1 MYWISKK
8 SLWLAKK
15 MNLKLL
21 FFASLREKCE
31 FSQKEITLLKQ
42 VRTAEEFLL
51 EMSKQVG
58 GDWVDLF
65 ENKNM
70 YKLAINQELSSWSD
84 LIHEGDE
91 LAIFPPIT
99 GG

>member
-1 MYWISKK
+1 
-8 SLWLAKK
+8 

-21 FFASLREKCE
+21 FFASLRERFG
-31 FSQKEITLLKQ
+31 FSQKEITLTKQ
-42 VRTAEEFLL
+42 VRSAEEFLL
-51 EMSKQVG
+51 DMSKQSG
-58 GDWVDLF
+58 GEWVNLF

-70 YKLAINQELSSWSD
+70 YKLAINQELCSWED
-84 LIHEGDE
+84 PIHEGDE

>member
-1 MYWISKK
+1 
-8 SLWLAKK
+8 

-21 FFASLREKCE
+21 FFASLREQFE
-31 FSQKEITLLKQ
+31 FSQKEITFTEE

-51 EMSKQVG
+51 VMSIQSG
-58 GDWVDLF
+58 GEWVNLF

-70 YKLAINQELSSWSD
+70 YKLAINQELSSWKD
-84 LIHEGDE
+84 RIHEGDE

>member
-1 MYWISKK
+1 
-8 SLWLAKK
+8 

-21 FFASLREKCE
+21 FFASLREKFE
-31 FSQKEITLLKQ
+31 FSQKEISLTKQ

-51 EMSKQVG
+51 DMSKQIG

-70 YKLAINQELSSWSD
+70 YKLAINQELSSWND
-84 LIHEGDE
+84 PIHEGDE

>member
-1 MYWISKK
+1 
-8 SLWLAKK
+8 

-21 FFASLREKCE
+21 FFASLREKFE
-31 FSQKEITLLKQ
+31 FSQKEITLPKE
-42 VRTAEEFLL
+42 VSTVEEFLIY
-51 EMSKQVG
+51 MSKQNG
-58 GDWVDLF
+58 GEWVNLF

>member
-1 MYWISKK
+1 
-8 SLWLAKK
+8 

-21 FFASLREKCE
+21 FFASLREQFE
-31 FSQKEITLLKQ
+31 FSHKEITLTKE
-42 VRTAEEFLL
+42 VGTAEEFLL
-51 EMSKQVG
+51 DMSKQSG
-58 GDWVDLF
+58 GEWVSLF

-70 YKLAINQELSSWSD
+70 YKLAINQKLSSWND
-84 LIHEGDE
+84 PIHEGDE

>member
-1 MYWISKK
+1 
-8 SLWLAKK
+8 
-15 MNLKLL
+15 MNLKIL
-21 FFASLREKCE
+21 FFASLREQFE
-31 FSQKEITLLKQ
+31 FSQKEITLTKE

-51 EMSKQVG
+51 NMSIKSG
-58 GDWVDLF
+58 GEWVNLF

-70 YKLAINQELSSWSD
+70 YKLAINQELCSWKD
-84 LIHEGDE
+84 PIHEGDE

>member
-1 MYWISKK
+1 
-8 SLWLAKK
+8 

-21 FFASLREKCE
+21 FFASLREQFE
-31 FSQKEITLLKQ
+31 FSQKEIILSKKI
-42 VRTAEEFLL
+42 RTAEEFLL
-51 EMSKQVG
+51 AMSKQSG
-58 GDWVDLF
+58 GEWVNLC

-70 YKLAINQELSSWSD
+70 FKLAINQELSSWED
-84 LIHEGDE
+84 PIHEGDE

>member
-1 MYWISKK
+1 MNFYFLHPLESGL
-8 SLWLAKK
+8 SLAK
-15 MNLKLL
+15 
-21 FFASLREKCE
+21 
-31 FSQKEITLLKQ
+31 KEITLLKE

-51 EMSKQVG
+51 DMSRQSG
-58 GDWVDLF
+58 GEWVNLF

-70 YKLAINQELSSWSD
+70 YKLAINQELSSWKD
-84 LIHEGDE
+84 PIHEGDE

>member
-1 MYWISKK
+1 
-8 SLWLAKK
+8 

-21 FFASLREKCE
+21 FFASLRERFG
-31 FSQKEITLLKQ
+31 FSQKEITLSKQ
-42 VRTAEEFLL
+42 VRSAEEFLL
-51 EMSKQVG
+51 DMSKQSG
-58 GDWVDLF
+58 GEWVNLF

-70 YKLAINQELSSWSD
+70 YKLAINQELCSLKD
-84 LIHEGDE
+84 PIHEGDE

>member
-1 MYWISKK
+1 
-8 SLWLAKK
+8 

-21 FFASLREKCE
+21 FFASLRERFE
-31 FSQKEITLLKQ
+31 FSQKEITLLKE

-51 EMSKQVG
+51 DMSKQNG
-58 GDWVDLF
+58 GEWVNLF

-70 YKLAINQELSSWSD
+70 YKLAINQELSSWKD

>member
-1 MYWISKK
+1 
-8 SLWLAKK
+8 

-21 FFASLREKCE
+21 FFASLREQFE
-31 FSQKEITLLKQ
+31 FSQKEISLKNQ

-51 EMSKQVG
+51 DMSKQSG
-58 GDWVDLF
+58 GEWVDLF

-70 YKLAINQELSSWSD
+70 YKLAINQKLSSWKD
-84 LIHEGDE
+84 PIHEGDE

>member
-1 MYWISKK
+1 
-8 SLWLAKK
+8 

-21 FFASLREKCE
+21 FFASLREQFG
-31 FSQKEITLLKQ
+31 FSQKEIILSKQ
-42 VRTAEEFLL
+42 VGTTEEFLL
-51 EMSKQVG
+51 DMSKQSG
-58 GDWVDLF
+58 GEWVNLF

-70 YKLAINQELSSWSD
+70 YKLAINQELCSWKD
-84 LIHEGDE
+84 PIHEGDE

>member
-1 MYWISKK
+1 
-8 SLWLAKK
+8 

-21 FFASLREKCE
+21 FFASLRERFG
-31 FSQKEITLLKQ
+31 FSQKEITLSKQ
-42 VRTAEEFLL
+42 VRSAEEFLL
-51 EMSKQVG
+51 DMSKQSG
-58 GDWVDLF
+58 GEWVNLF

-70 YKLAINQELSSWSD
+70 YKLAINQELCSWED
-84 LIHEGDE
+84 PIHEGDE

>member
-1 MYWISKK
+1 
-8 SLWLAKK
+8 

-21 FFASLREKCE
+21 FFASLREKFE
-31 FSQKEITLLKQ
+31 FSQKEIKLSKE

-51 EMSKQVG
+51 EMSKQSG
-58 GDWVDLF
+58 GEWVDLF

-70 YKLAINQELSSWSD
+70 YKLAINQELCSWKD
-84 LIHEGDE
+84 PIHEGDE

>member
-1 MYWISKK
+1 
-8 SLWLAKK
+8 
-15 MNLKLL
+15 MNLKIL
-21 FFASLREKCE
+21 FFASLREQFE
-31 FSQKEITLLKQ
+31 FSQKEIILTKE

-51 EMSKQVG
+51 NMSIKSG
-58 GDWVDLF
+58 GEWVNLF

-70 YKLAINQELSSWSD
+70 YKLAINQELSSWKD
-84 LIHEGDE
+84 PIHEGDE

>member
-1 MYWISKK
+1 
-8 SLWLAKK
+8 

-21 FFASLREKCE
+21 FFASLREKFE
-31 FSQKEITLLKQ
+31 FSQKEISLTKQ

-51 EMSKQVG
+51 DMSKQIG

-70 YKLAINQELSSWSD
+70 YKLAINQELSSWKD
-84 LIHEGDE
+84 PIHEGDE

>member
-1 MYWISKK
+1 
-8 SLWLAKK
+8 

-21 FFASLREKCE
+21 FFASLREKFK
-31 FSQKEITLLKQ
+31 FSQKEISLTKQ
-42 VRTAEEFLL
+42 ARTAEEFLL
-51 EMSKQVG
+51 DMSKQIG

-70 YKLAINQELSSWSD
+70 YKLAINQELSSWND
-84 LIHEGDE
+84 PIHEGDE

>member
-1 MYWISKK
+1 
-8 SLWLAKK
+8 

-21 FFASLREKCE
+21 FFASLREKFE

-51 EMSKQVG
+51 DMSKQVG

-70 YKLAINQELSSWSD
+70 YKLAINQELSSWND
-84 LIHEGDE
+84 PIHEGDE

>member
-1 MYWISKK
+1 
-8 SLWLAKK
+8 
-15 MNLKLL
+15 
-21 FFASLREKCE
+21 
-31 FSQKEITLLKQ
+31 
-42 VRTAEEFLL
+42 
-51 EMSKQVG
+51 MSKQIG

-70 YKLAINQELSSWSD
+70 YKLAINQELSSWND
-84 LIHEGDE
+84 PIHEGDE

>member
-1 MYWISKK
+1 
-8 SLWLAKK
+8 

-21 FFASLREKCE
+21 FFASLREQFE
-31 FSQKEITLLKQ
+31 FSQKEISLKNQ

-51 EMSKQVG
+51 DMSKQSG
-58 GDWVDLF
+58 GEWVHLF

-70 YKLAINQELSSWSD
+70 YKLAINKELSSWQD
-84 LIHEGDE
+84 PINEGDE